1 MNNALTLAGHATRQ
15 TNALSLAQAIT
26 DLPTICGAGGR
37 PSGQL
42 IAYRSS
48 DLSGIRMVHAAVWK
62 RLVEGPRLDIDGGG
76 PVVLQHAGCGQD
88 INDVREW
95 HVPGGQLPD

>member
-1 MNNALTLAGHATRQ
+1 
-15 TNALSLAQAIT
+15 
-26 DLPTICGAGGR
+26 
-37 PSGQL
+37 
-42 IAYRSS
+42 
-48 DLSGIRMVHAAVWK
+48 MVHTAVWK

-95 HVPGGQLPD
+95 LFRAVSCRTDQLTGPWTAVRIRRPR

>member
-1 MNNALTLAGHATRQ
+1 MWFPR
-15 TNALSLAQAIT
+15 
-26 DLPTICGAGGR
+26 LPYLRAWGR

-42 IAYRSS
+42 IAYSSS
-48 DLSGIRMVHAAVWK
+48 DLSGIRMVHTAVWK
-62 RLVEGPRLDIDGGG
+62 RPVEGPRLVRRLDIDGGG
-76 PVVLQHAGCGQD
+76 PVVLQHAGGGED

>member
-1 MNNALTLAGHATRQ
+1 
-15 TNALSLAQAIT
+15 
-26 DLPTICGAGGR
+26 
-37 PSGQL
+37 
-42 IAYRSS
+42 
-48 DLSGIRMVHAAVWK
+48 MVHTAVWK

-88 INDVREW
+88 IDDVREW

>member
-1 MNNALTLAGHATRQ
+1 MHCHWLKQLQNADYLRAW
-15 TNALSLAQAIT
+15 
-26 DLPTICGAGGR
+26 GR

-48 DLSGIRMVHAAVWK
+48 DLSGIRMVHTAVWK

-95 HVPGGQLPD
+95 HVPGGQLPA

>member
-1 MNNALTLAGHATRQ
+1 M
-15 TNALSLAQAIT
+15 
-26 DLPTICGAGGR
+26 PTILRAWDR

-48 DLSGIRMVHAAVWK
+48 DLSGIRMVHTAVWK
-62 RLVEGPRLDIDGGG
+62 RPVEGPRLVRRLDIDGGG